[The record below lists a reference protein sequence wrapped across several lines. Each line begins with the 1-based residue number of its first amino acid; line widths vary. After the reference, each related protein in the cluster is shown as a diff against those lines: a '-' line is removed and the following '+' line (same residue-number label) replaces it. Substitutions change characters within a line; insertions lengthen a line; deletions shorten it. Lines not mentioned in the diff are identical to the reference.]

1 MNLTELRISPMPV
14 QVPFLRLVSDLE
26 TQFRREKEKMKTTT
40 TTVQHVIFTE
50 LF

>member
-1 MNLTELRISPMPV
+1 MASKLK
-14 QVPFLRLVSDLE
+14 LVTNLE

-40 TTVQHVIFTE
+40 TTTTAIFTE